1 MVFDECCSPHPWVV
15 TCWIRNTWS
24 MSHQESNCDC
34 NICSDYDL
42 WNQIKSRAA
51 QLPATERTEWERLLA
66 SLKQRDE
73 MTLNALKLAESG
85 LRMMASRMNKMEQ
98 QKSQSQRLFRQDLS
112 GRNGQAMRID
122 PSPGSDGCMWIS
134 WNDLTYFQKNT
145 CCWLF
150 VSHVALRSILLHGWP
165 LLW

>member
-1 MVFDECCSPHPWVV
+1 
-15 TCWIRNTWS
+15 

-34 NICSDYDL
+34 NICTDYDL

-134 WNDLTYFQKNT
+134 
-145 CCWLF
+145 
-150 VSHVALRSILLHGWP
+150 
-165 LLW
+165 